1 MYAPSNYS
9 SSNNGPMMRKGSL
22 MAQQQQQQFSSS
34 GGFFPQQQQQHQL
47 PYGTSGG
54 YQMDSGQQ
62 QMMYSPSPT
71 LGMNPMDDIMMMQ
84 SRDVAATSSHGGQ
97 MERGRSSLR
106 RGPTLTGG
114 SFSGGGGYMENSSH
128 HVVGGGGIN
137 PSYNFQQAMNDHFD
151 HYKRPPS
158 RDRSRD
164 PSMDRFS
171 RSSRQSSVAAVSR
184 QESALMGVGSRG
196 PSPAPTPTMSG
207 AAVGRSVS
215 RHRPPSSLAGTSSP
229 GPNRLSDASMNPSS
243 LNDHSLQRR
252 MATPVRVNTFFSLHG
267 PPLSFQFCIQSNR
280 IMTCNLIF
288 IFIISFE

>member
-1 MYAPSNYS
+1 ME
-9 SSNNGPMMRKGSL
+9 GS
-22 MAQQQQQQFSSS
+22 QQ
-34 GGFFPQQQQQHQL
+34 
-47 PYGTSGG
+47 
-54 YQMDSGQQ
+54 
-62 QMMYSPSPT
+62 MYSPS
-71 LGMNPMDDIMMMQ
+71 MDDVMQ
-84 SRDVAATSSHGGQ
+84 MQNPAGQ

-114 SFSGGGGYMENSSH
+114 SFSGAGGYQMEQSSH
-128 HVVGGGGIN
+128 HIISGGGGN

-184 QESALMGVGSRG
+184 QESALLGVGSRG

-207 AAVGRSVS
+207 AAAAGRSLS
-215 RHRPPSSLAGTSSP
+215 RHRPPSSLAGTASP
-229 GPNRLSDASMNPSS
+229 GPNRLSDVSMNPSS

-252 MATPVRVNTFFSLHG
+252 MATPVRVPN
-267 PPLSFQFCIQSNR
+267 
-280 IMTCNLIF
+280 
-288 IFIISFE
+288 